1 MSGSPAVLLRQGIA
15 AARGGDKE
23 TARNL
28 LTRVIEQDE
37 NNASAWL
44 WLSGV
49 VESLDDQQVC
59 LENVLA
65 LDPHNEAAREGLQQV
80 RSQKASSV
88 YTPPLISESRS
99 RGKPLTPAAVMLR
112 GTRPEP
118 EPPQAAPAIVSPLL
132 SMMPQAGPE
141 SPQAQAEAEAA
152 LGEFDDETLCPYCA
166 APTRRQDKRCAACK
180 GKLWRSS
187 RRKTDGSY
195 WFWMLMGGLIL
206 SLAGRVYLFA
216 FQSWL
221 ALGPL
226 AAKLETPEQLLWL
239 YLGWPTLPPDVA
251 EAITRRVPVMD
262 FWLFVISLMVQ
273 LGLMVLLYRRWRP
286 LYWIGVAA
294 ASINLVVALIQTVTN
309 AGPLT
314 LLSLLISIVLMLVLL
329 RIEEDF
335 IVEHERILC
344 APDKG
349 LRSHSA
355 LYARGREYARQKM
368 WALAAVHFQRAT
380 GSAPGNIAYHLAL
393 ARAYVHLNR
402 LERARSVLRGAERL
416 EPENAQVRELTDLVR
431 KLEAK

>member
-273 LGLMVLLYRRWRP
+273 LGLIALLYRRWRP

-329 RIEEDF
+329 RIEQDF

-393 ARAYVHLNR
+393 ARAYVHLHR
-402 LERARSVLRGAERL
+402 FERARSVLRGAERL
-416 EPENAQVRELTDLVR
+416 EPENAHVRELMDLVR